1 MSNFKEIEMV
11 LKTKKIQKDGD
22 VPKNEPCGVYFL
34 TKPTQRF

>member
-11 LKTKKIQKDGD
+11 LNNQKIQKDGD
-22 VPKNEPCGVYFL
+22 VPKSESCGVNFL